1 MKTKTKILATA
12 LLLSTLCI
20 ILCARCGHDN
30 DSSEVQIKRFEKVLF
45 GTPTND
51 MPKVLKDHEQ
61 EYRPLISGDLNDPA
75 FMQNILD
82 FVTDPQM
89 VDVYNTVCRR
99 YSDLK
104 WLEKDLSQAM
114 HKARKHF
121 PDLAINNYYTLIL
134 GTFDYGMRVF
144 CADSFMAIDISQYV
158 IDEYKAMNYYNMP
171 MYMVD
176 MLDSIHLLPDC
187 MSAVGIS
194 LLPQNYNPQS
204 MLDHMVTRGKVLYFL
219 NIVMPD
225 MAQEL
230 KIRYTADQWNWAVEN
245 EGNIWGY
252 LLQNKLLYETD
263 WNRIRGFVNEGPQ
276 TPQFTNSAPRLADF
290 IGLQIVSAY
299 MENNKMSMP
308 DLFANTNS
316 QMILTQSKYKPQR
329 N

>member
-1 MKTKTKILATA
+1 
-12 LLLSTLCI
+12 
-20 ILCARCGHDN
+20 
-30 DSSEVQIKRFEKVLF
+30 
-45 GTPTND
+45 
-51 MPKVLKDHEQ
+51 
-61 EYRPLISGDLNDPA
+61 
-75 FMQNILD
+75 
-82 FVTDPQM
+82 
-89 VDVYNTVCRR
+89 
-99 YSDLK
+99 
-104 WLEKDLSQAM
+104 
-114 HKARKHF
+114 
-121 PDLAINNYYTLIL
+121 
-134 GTFDYGMRVF
+134 
-144 CADSFMAIDISQYV
+144 
-158 IDEYKAMNYYNMP
+158 
-171 MYMVD
+171 
-176 MLDSIHLLPDC
+176 
-187 MSAVGIS
+187 
-194 LLPQNYNPQS
+194 
-204 MLDHMVTRGKVLYFL
+204 
-219 NIVMPD
+219 MPD